1 LEDTLS
7 EQIDQTNGDK
17 VTGGQALIKSLYNEG
32 VRVVFGVPG
41 VQMYHAVMPILEY
54 PDMQFINT
62 RHEQSTTYMADGYA
76 RSSGNIGVAMVV
88 PGPGLQNASAGIT
101 NAYSASSQVLVIA
114 GQIDR
119 DKISKNI
126 GVLHEINDQLDI
138 VRPITKWQ
146 SRIMYAEDI
155 SGGVQRAFYEMKT
168 GRPRPVE
175 IEIPPE
181 ALAEFTEDNTY
192 EPLIIPNMIIDGS
205 SVEEAVSIL
214 ANAVNPV
221 IWAGGGVHLADATD
235 ELLAVAEYLQI
246 PVLTTPEGKGAISDR
261 NYLSLGTPQGRST
274 GESKDPLRDFLYSC
288 DVILAVGTR
297 FATARA
303 AESQKVIQIDVDP
316 EEIGRNHD
324 RTTPIVGDAKL
335 ALDQLLH
342 SLKSVASPKVS
353 RRDEFESIRNSRI
366 HDTAGRVEPQASLVD
381 ALRQGIPDDG
391 ILVTDMTIVAY
402 YARAHFPTY
411 MPRSY
416 ITSSYTGNLGS
427 AFPTALGV
435 KVANP
440 QKAVISISGDGGF
453 LFNSQELATAAQFG
467 INVVAIVFNDGAY
480 GNVKRDM
487 RDLFQDTSLG
497 VELQNPDFMK
507 LAEAYGVEGMR
518 VREAQDLSVAIETA
532 INLNKPVLIEVPVGV
547 MPNPF

>member
-1 LEDTLS
+1 MS

-221 IWAGGGVHLADATD
+221 IWAGGGVHLADASD

-342 SLKSVASPKVS
+342 SLKSVASPKGS
-353 RRDEFESIRNSRI
+353 RRDEFESIRNARI

-427 AFPTALGV
+427 AFPTAL
-435 KVANP
+435 
-440 QKAVISISGDGGF
+440 
-453 LFNSQELATAAQFG
+453 
-467 INVVAIVFNDGAY
+467 
-480 GNVKRDM
+480 
-487 RDLFQDTSLG
+487 
-497 VELQNPDFMK
+497 
-507 LAEAYGVEGMR
+507 
-518 VREAQDLSVAIETA
+518 
-532 INLNKPVLIEVPVGV
+532 
-547 MPNPF
+547 